1 MAEVTREDLEAWVDS
16 VATRDNPVTQVHC
29 LIAAETIQHK
39 YGNAVV
45 HGSDEVYLVLSDGTR
60 VTK

>member
-1 MAEVTREDLEAWVDS
+1 MAEDTREGLEAWVDE

-29 LIAAETIQHK
+29 MIAEKLITHK

-45 HGSDEVYLVLSDGTR
+45 IGSDDIALVLSDGTR
-60 VTK
+60 ITK